1 MLWDNEASDVW
12 LSQIEEPV
20 QVLDETASNDVTDY
34 ADWSTFDCKP
44 YSVSFSVLF
53 EVFSFVIKV
62 ANIRSDQLSLFF
74 FVCVFL
80 QHKNKA
86 TCTPAILTPAAHH
99 LITSHLHNRETL
111 EVLIRMGIQTCRSTL
126 WSTLLL
132 APPVTLSQYTQVQ
145 CSESPPNLLPL
156 SAETFHPFLPNK
168 DKLFISIL
176 INTKMHSGY
185 ET

>member
-74 FVCVFL
+74 FFCVCVSTA
-80 QHKNKA
+80 QEQSNMYPSHSYTSSAPSNYISPPQQGDIGGPHKNGDPNMQEHSMINFTTGTA
-86 TCTPAILTPAAHH
+86 GDT
-99 LITSHLHNRETL
+99 ITIHTGTVLRKPSQSAPTL
-111 EVLIRMGIQTCRSTL
+111 CLDL
-126 WSTLLL
+126 
-132 APPVTLSQYTQVQ
+132 PPFFAKQS
-145 CSESPPNLLPL
+145 
-156 SAETFHPFLPNK
+156 
-168 DKLFISIL
+168 
-176 INTKMHSGY
+176 
-185 ET
+185 

>member
-44 YSVSFSVLF
+44 YSVSFYVLF

-74 FVCVFL
+74 FVCVCFYSTRTK
-80 QHKNKA
+80 QHV
-86 TCTPAILTPAAHH
+86 P
-99 LITSHLHNRETL
+99 
-111 EVLIRMGIQTCRSTL
+111 Q
-126 WSTLLL
+126 
-132 APPVTLSQYTQVQ
+132 
-145 CSESPPNLLPL
+145 
-156 SAETFHPFLPNK
+156 PFLHQQRT
-168 DKLFISIL
+168 I
-176 INTKMHSGY
+176 
-185 ET
+185 

>member
-1 MLWDNEASDVW
+1 MLWDNETSDVW

-44 YSVSFSVLF
+44 YSVFFSVLSG
-53 EVFSFVIKV
+53 EVFSFIIKV
-62 ANIRSDQLSLFF
+62 ANIREDHLSLFF
-74 FVCVFL
+74 LFFYVFL

-132 APPVTLSQYTQVQ
+132 PPPVTLSQYTQVQ

-156 SAETFHPFLPNK
+156 CAETDFMKPST
-168 DKLFISIL
+168 LFAKQS
-176 INTKMHSGY
+176 
-185 ET
+185 